1 MITLINDLG
10 KEPDDLDFSCNSTQ
24 DEITLNELYVYG
36 FSTFVTSTIPHIK
49 DTIQE
54 YPKGSLSELFKL
66 AIKTDRLNLSQV
78 AGRMHEMVYRLR
90 EKYLGC
96 DHADTISSQFLCAL
110 NGKNKERELQG
121 EVQFKLKIEQ
131 LIERRGMR
139 DVDKM
144 ISAIGLSLEKL
155 FLFEEAKAA
164 YELLL
169 EVAGKSDASKSQ
181 CTACLTLMARMLFRE
196 KNYINAKKLYEQLL
210 NIYTSPY
217 NQDADNEIKTLY
229 QLAELDEAL
238 QDYASART
246 RYEYILAN
254 SKSTLGAHDPK
265 TLEAIGALAGI
276 DEALGDFKAARSK
289 YEYILD
295 TRVC

>member
-1 MITLINDLG
+1 MPYIDG
-10 KEPDDLDFSCNSTQ
+10 AHAVQ
-24 DEITLNELYVYG
+24 
-36 FSTFVTSTIPHIK
+36 
-49 DTIQE
+49 
-54 YPKGSLSELFKL
+54 
-66 AIKTDRLNLSQV
+66 
-78 AGRMHEMVYRLR
+78 R
-90 EKYLGC
+90 E
-96 DHADTISSQFLCAL
+96 
-110 NGKNKERELQG
+110 
-121 EVQFKLKIEQ
+121 
-131 LIERRGMR
+131 
-139 DVDKM
+139 
-144 ISAIGLSLEKL
+144 
-155 FLFEEAKAA
+155 
-164 YELLL
+164 
-169 EVAGKSDASKSQ
+169 
-181 CTACLTLMARMLFRE
+181 
-196 KNYINAKKLYEQLL
+196 KLYEQLL

-295 TRVC
+295 TRVCLRFT